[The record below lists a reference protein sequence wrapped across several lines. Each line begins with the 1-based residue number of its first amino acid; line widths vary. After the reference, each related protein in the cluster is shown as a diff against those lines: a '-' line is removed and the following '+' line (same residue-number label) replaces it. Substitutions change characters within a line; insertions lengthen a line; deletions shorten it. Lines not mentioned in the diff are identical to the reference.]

1 MNQEQEIKDY
11 LSSLRFQS
19 GKGFAIATDS
29 QGVEAYSIRM
39 HGDSGNNLPETTLI
53 DLLKDEIIRQNF
65 EDYWISMFV
74 QGKSTAGLF

>member
-11 LSSLRFQS
+11 IGSLKFQS
-19 GKGFAIATDS
+19 GKGFAVATDS
-29 QGVEAYSIRM
+29 QGVEVANIRM
-39 HGDSGNNLPETTLI
+39 HGDGGDNLPGKTLI
-53 DLLKDEIIRQNF
+53 DLLKDEIIHNKF